1 MLVNPYWINIFY
13 ITSFL
18 AMVSAAKML
27 PQLFTTLFYLHLHV
41 YCPLPSL
48 IVKTVLIIM
57 FRAFISAVYLYI
69 PLSRSKGRLPVLT
82 YYHAQTSA
90 ALLRCAQ
97 PLSGIKGR
105 SLKCLVSKS
114 HVTLLIKRAMPD
126 SQLYPCNLY
135 LINGY
140 LIHT

>member
-1 MLVNPYWINIFY
+1 
-13 ITSFL
+13 
-18 AMVSAAKML
+18 MVSAAKMYC
-27 PQLFTTLFYLHLHV
+27 QKRINSHKCYLNILQPSFIYTYML
-41 YCPLPSL
+41 YCALPSL
-48 IVKTVLIIM
+48 IVTTVLTIM

-69 PLSRSKGRLPVLT
+69 PISRSKGRLPVLT

-114 HVTLLIKRAMPD
+114 HVTLLIKRALPD